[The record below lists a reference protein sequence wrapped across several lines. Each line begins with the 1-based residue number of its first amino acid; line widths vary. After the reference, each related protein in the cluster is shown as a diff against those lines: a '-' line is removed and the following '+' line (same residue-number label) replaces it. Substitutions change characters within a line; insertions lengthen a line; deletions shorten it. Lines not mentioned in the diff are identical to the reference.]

1 MQLADPLALL
11 LSLVNL
17 ALSHLVA
24 WSVPAFVR
32 HLAPASINIVTHL
45 NAALIH
51 TYNLFLTLMCLVVGI
66 KAVSGAVPG
75 TVAVGLRLAIF
86 FALSGVE
93 GIMVAI
99 DAVRLLFVLNY
110 RWISGQEYERL
121 GRRILLAVVVVAA
134 VLFFTSSEPAN
145 SSLTTTTTN
154 RSIPAPPV
162 IHITSKQR
170 FEVLIAVKFL
180 AANLCVL
187 AAYLAS
193 DLVLYR

>member
-1 MQLADPLALL
+1 M
-11 LSLVNL
+11 
-17 ALSHLVA
+17 
-24 WSVPAFVR
+24 
-32 HLAPASINIVTHL
+32 
-45 NAALIH
+45 
-51 TYNLFLTLMCLVVGI
+51 
-66 KAVSGAVPG
+66 
-75 TVAVGLRLAIF
+75 
-86 FALSGVE
+86 
-93 GIMVAI
+93 
-99 DAVRLLFVLNY
+99 
-110 RWISGQEYERL
+110 RL
-121 GRRILLAVVVVAA
+121 GRWFLLAVVVLAAGSTAAAA

-145 SSLTTTTTN
+145 SSITTTTTN